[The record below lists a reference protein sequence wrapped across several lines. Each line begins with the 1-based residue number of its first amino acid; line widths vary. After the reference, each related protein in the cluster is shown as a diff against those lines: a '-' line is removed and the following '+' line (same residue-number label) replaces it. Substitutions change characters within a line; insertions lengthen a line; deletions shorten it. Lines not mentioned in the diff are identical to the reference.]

1 MLDLPINW
9 WAVLVAAVVGYLI
22 GAVWYAPPVLGTRW
36 MAALGKSRDQL
47 GSPGVAM
54 AMQFLVTVVMAV
66 ILAAIVAR
74 FGAANAVQGARIG
87 FILAVGLIGT
97 SMLTDWL
104 FSGWNMRLFWIQ
116 CGYKVVFITVM
127 GAILGAWR

>member
-1 MLDLPINW
+1 MLDIPINW

-22 GAVWYAPPVLGTRW
+22 GAVWYAPPVLGNRW
-36 MAALGKSRDQL
+36 LAALGKSRDQL
-47 GSPGVAM
+47 GSPAIPM
-54 AMQFLVTVVMAV
+54 AMQFLVTVVMAIV
-66 ILAAIVAR
+66 LAAIVAR
-74 FGAANAVQGARIG
+74 FGAVDAVQGARVG
-87 FILAVGLIGT
+87 FIVAVGLIGA

-104 FSGWNMRLFWIQ
+104 FSGWSMRLFWIQ